1 MREFAL
7 NMHFLDYNGF
17 NGENGCLNSQRK
29 NWLHNG
35 KGLVGYKSTTLQ
47 SSIQKEA
54 EYYMQGR

>member
-7 NMHFLDYNGF
+7 NMHFFDYNGF
-17 NGENGCLNSQRK
+17 NGENGCLKSQRK

-54 EYYMQGR
+54 EY